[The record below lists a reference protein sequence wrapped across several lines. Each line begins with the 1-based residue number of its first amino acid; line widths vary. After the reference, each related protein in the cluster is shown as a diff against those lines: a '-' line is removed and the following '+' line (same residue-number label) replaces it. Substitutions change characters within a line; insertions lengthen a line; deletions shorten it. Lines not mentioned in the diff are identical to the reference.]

1 MLAEKTHATTSTN
14 SVAVNHDLSR
24 FWQNWLY
31 AWCAG
36 VALFGLVLAGV
47 AFEGTSGPTKTIF
60 KLLNGDLVE
69 LNPHLR
75 FSTALLGAV
84 SIGWSL
90 TLVAA
95 IAAAIRLG
103 RSGRSIWMIL
113 TASVL
118 AWYVIDSSLSI
129 ATGFG
134 LNAVPN
140 TVLLAGFLLP
150 VLRSGVLK

>member
-1 MLAEKTHATTSTN
+1 MLAEKTNAPTSTS
-14 SVAVNHDLSR
+14 SVTINQDLPR

-36 VALFGLVLAGV
+36 VALFGLVLAGA
-47 AFEGTSGPTKTIF
+47 AFEVTSGPTRAIF
-60 KLLNGDLVE
+60 TLLNGDLVE
-69 LNPHLR
+69 LTPHLR
-75 FSTALLGAV
+75 FSTALLGAISV
-84 SIGWSL
+84 GWSL

-103 RSGRSIWMIL
+103 RSSRSIWMML
-113 TASVL
+113 TASVV
-118 AWYVIDSSLSI
+118 AWYIIDSSLSI

-140 TVLLAGFLLP
+140 TVLVAGFLLP
-150 VLRSGVLK
+150 VLRSGVLR